1 MLVSVN
7 PFRWI
12 KGLCDDENVL
22 EYKGRFRYEVQP
34 NIFALAEDAYRE
46 MKNQQENQCIII
58 TYASVTLFR
67 LTLEV
72 VNLVLEKPKLP
83 S

>member
-1 MLVSVN
+1 M
-7 PFRWI
+7 
-12 KGLCDDENVL
+12 CDDENVV

-58 TYASVTLFR
+58 TCVPLNR
-67 LTLEV
+67 
-72 VNLVLEKPKLP
+72 
-83 S
+83 